1 MLTVH
6 LVSHTH
12 WDREWYH
19 PAGRF
24 RQRLV
29 ALVDE
34 LLDDPP
40 RDGASFLLDGQT
52 VVLDDYLAVRPERA
66 AELAALL
73 RSRALEAG
81 PWFVLSDELIPNG
94 ETLVRNLLQGRRTLR
109 ALRAEA
115 PPVLYC
121 PDSFGH
127 PAALPSLARGFG
139 LDMVVVWRGFGSR
152 RWPDGDACWWAAPS
166 GERALLY
173 HLPRSGYEFGA
184 DLPVDAAAATTR
196 WRNIR
201 DELKPRARIGVV
213 LLLNGADHHAR
224 QRDLS
229 AAITALAGVAAPT
242 TVSPSS
248 LGAFAGA
255 ARDAAGAA
263 RLPEIHGELRDS
275 YGYAWTLQGTL
286 ATRAHQ
292 KRRAA
297 RIARLLVREVE
308 PWTALAA
315 RQRSGAGRALVLA
328 AWRELLLGHPHD
340 TLCGCST
347 DAVARAFD
355 AHLDEAGAQAE
366 GLRDDAIAALAGHDP
381 EHARGAHE
389 AWRPQLVLRNPA
401 ARARGGVAVVDI
413 AQFVAHVPVGPGSA
427 PGETPHARRSTPG
440 VPGVAA
446 LQVLER
452 AVRHERMESPRA
464 YPDDDLVAVSRAAV
478 WVSELAGYGMRAHAV
493 GGRRAA
499 AAAIPDPVRVNGR
512 TMDNGRLIVAVRDG
526 GVVEVQDV
534 VTGRMISDVLT
545 VEDQDDAGDLY
556 TASPRGA
563 LRGAQF
569 VGARAMH
576 RGPLRGTIEIR
587 WRVVVRAGA
596 RVTLRVRLSLDADSD
611 ILRVGVDGENGA
623 ADHRL
628 RLRLN
633 TGADGASVFADA
645 AFGPVERVPL
655 RLSAEEQM
663 VEAAPPTAPLH
674 RYVSLFN
681 AAGGATVFSDGLAEY
696 EADDA
701 GAVRVTLVRAVGE
714 LSRADLP
721 ERPGHAGWP
730 APTPE
735 AQCLGPFGAELALLL
750 HGPRDAAVI
759 ARIERAAED
768 VLTPI
773 TGHTMRALLAA
784 PPELAGLS
792 LDGEGLAFSC
802 AKESEDGVWLVLRC
816 VNLLDR
822 VVRGRWVVGFA
833 IAEARVSRLDETPGD
848 AVPARGG
855 GVEFAAPPRG
865 VVTLLV
871 R

>member
-81 PWFVLSDELIPNG
+81 PWFVLSDELIPSG

-166 GERALLY
+166 GERSLLY

-184 DLPVDAAAATTR
+184 DLPVDAAAAATR
-196 WRNIR
+196 WRTIR
-201 DELKPRARIGVV
+201 DELQPRSRLGVV

-229 AAITALAGVAAPT
+229 AAITALAGAAAP
-242 TVSPSS
+242 VAVRPSS

-263 RLPEIHGELRDS
+263 RLPQIHGELRDS

-315 RQRSGAGRALVLA
+315 RQRIGAGRALVHA

-355 AHLDEAGAQAE
+355 AHMDEAGAQAE
-366 GLRDDAIAALAGHDP
+366 GLRDDATAALAGHDA
-381 EHARGAHE
+381 EHARGARE
-389 AWRPQLVLRNPA
+389 AWRPQLVLRNAA

-413 AQFVAHVPVGPGSA
+413 AQFLAHVPVGAGSA
-427 PGETPHARRSTPG
+427 PGETPHARRSAPR
-440 VPGVAA
+440 VAGVAA

-499 AAAIPDPVRVNGR
+499 PAAIPSPVRVNGR
-512 TMDNGRLIVAVRDG
+512 TMDNGRLIVAVHDA

-534 VTGRMISDVLT
+534 ATGRVISDVLA

-569 VGARAMH
+569 VGARPVH
-576 RGPLRGTIEIR
+576 RGPLRVTIEIR

-596 RVTLRVRLSLDADSD
+596 RVALRVRLSLDADSD

-633 TGADGASVFADA
+633 TGVDGASVFADA

-655 RLSAEEQM
+655 RLPAEEQM

-681 AAGGATVFSDGLAEY
+681 AARGATVFSDGLAEY

-759 ARIERAAED
+759 ARVERAAED

-833 IAEARVSRLDETPGD
+833 ITEVRMSRLDETPGD
-848 AVPARGG
+848 AAPARGDA
-855 GVEFAAPPRG
+855 VEFAAPPRG
-865 VVTLLV
+865 VVTVLV

>member
-184 DLPVDAAAATTR
+184 DLPVDAAAAATR

-427 PGETPHARRSTPG
+427 PGETPHARR
-440 VPGVAA
+440 
-446 LQVLER
+446 
-452 AVRHERMESPRA
+452 
-464 YPDDDLVAVSRAAV
+464 
-478 WVSELAGYGMRAHAV
+478 
-493 GGRRAA
+493 
-499 AAAIPDPVRVNGR
+499 
-512 TMDNGRLIVAVRDG
+512 
-526 GVVEVQDV
+526 
-534 VTGRMISDVLT
+534 
-545 VEDQDDAGDLY
+545 
-556 TASPRGA
+556 
-563 LRGAQF
+563 
-569 VGARAMH
+569 
-576 RGPLRGTIEIR
+576 
-587 WRVVVRAGA
+587 
-596 RVTLRVRLSLDADSD
+596 
-611 ILRVGVDGENGA
+611 
-623 ADHRL
+623 
-628 RLRLN
+628 
-633 TGADGASVFADA
+633 
-645 AFGPVERVPL
+645 
-655 RLSAEEQM
+655 
-663 VEAAPPTAPLH
+663 
-674 RYVSLFN
+674 
-681 AAGGATVFSDGLAEY
+681 
-696 EADDA
+696 
-701 GAVRVTLVRAVGE
+701 
-714 LSRADLP
+714 
-721 ERPGHAGWP
+721 
-730 APTPE
+730 
-735 AQCLGPFGAELALLL
+735 
-750 HGPRDAAVI
+750 
-759 ARIERAAED
+759 
-768 VLTPI
+768 
-773 TGHTMRALLAA
+773 
-784 PPELAGLS
+784 
-792 LDGEGLAFSC
+792 
-802 AKESEDGVWLVLRC
+802 
-816 VNLLDR
+816 
-822 VVRGRWVVGFA
+822 
-833 IAEARVSRLDETPGD
+833 
-848 AVPARGG
+848 
-855 GVEFAAPPRG
+855 
-865 VVTLLV
+865 
-871 R
+871 